1 MTMTHQPTDIIGT
14 VPAQLFIDGLW
25 SDGESTFPVYD
36 PATGDELA
44 QVADANAADALRAQ
58 SAAQSAQA
66 KWSHT
71 SPHDRAQILSR
82 AAQLVRD
89 DRERLATIMTLEMG
103 KPLAEARGEVEY
115 AAKFFQW
122 FAEEAV
128 RIHGNHA
135 LSPQSRNHIL
145 TVREPV
151 GPTLLITPWNF
162 PLAMGARKVGPA
174 IAAGCTMVFKPAAQT
189 PLSSVCL
196 AQILDEAGLPSGVL
210 NLVTTSKAG
219 EVVKPL
225 LEGGAIRKIS
235 FTGSTRTGSLLLEQ
249 AAKTIVRSS
258 MELGGNAPFIVFDD
272 ADLETAVDAAMAAKM
287 RNMGEACTAA
297 NRIFVHETVREEFT
311 SRLVARFA
319 ELTVGNGLDE
329 GVDVGS
335 LIDEAGRDKVQH
347 LVDDAVAKGASVLS
361 GGQPLYSPGTFY
373 QPTILDNVPD
383 DAEILH
389 TEVFGPVA
397 PIIGFTDETDVVA
410 AANDTEWGLVGYVIT
425 RDSERINR
433 LMNDLEVGMVGVNTG
448 IVSDVA
454 APFGG
459 IKQSGLGREGGHLGI
474 EEFLNHKYIAIPAP
488 GMA

>member
-1 MTMTHQPTDIIGT
+1 
-14 VPAQLFIDGLW
+14 
-25 SDGESTFPVYD
+25 
-36 PATGDELA
+36 
-44 QVADANAADALRAQ
+44 
-58 SAAQSAQA
+58 
-66 KWSHT
+66 
-71 SPHDRAQILSR
+71 
-82 AAQLVRD
+82 
-89 DRERLATIMTLEMG
+89 
-103 KPLAEARGEVEY
+103 
-115 AAKFFQW
+115 
-122 FAEEAV
+122 
-128 RIHGNHA
+128 
-135 LSPQSRNHIL
+135 
-145 TVREPV
+145 
-151 GPTLLITPWNF
+151 
-162 PLAMGARKVGPA
+162 MGARKVGPA

-361 GGQPLYSPGTFY
+361 GGQP
-373 QPTILDNVPD
+373 
-383 DAEILH
+383 
-389 TEVFGPVA
+389 
-397 PIIGFTDETDVVA
+397 
-410 AANDTEWGLVGYVIT
+410 
-425 RDSERINR
+425 
-433 LMNDLEVGMVGVNTG
+433 
-448 IVSDVA
+448 
-454 APFGG
+454 
-459 IKQSGLGREGGHLGI
+459 
-474 EEFLNHKYIAIPAP
+474 
-488 GMA
+488 